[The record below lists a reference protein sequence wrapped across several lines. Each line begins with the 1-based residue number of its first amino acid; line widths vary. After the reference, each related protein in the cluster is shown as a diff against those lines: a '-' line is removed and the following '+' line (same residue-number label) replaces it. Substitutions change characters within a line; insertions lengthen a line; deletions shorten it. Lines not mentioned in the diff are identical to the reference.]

1 MGGNRP
7 NPQDKTPY
15 VITPSLLSYVRSVR
29 VRTLPRGSD
38 RVRSK
43 SESQFSKKIIA
54 GLSYG
59 SKQRHGGLGPE
70 GVYDL
75 GQL

>member
-1 MGGNRP
+1 MGRIGSGV
-7 NPQDKTPY
+7 K
-15 VITPSLLSYVRSVR
+15 VRASF
-29 VRTLPRGSD
+29 
-38 RVRSK
+38 
-43 SESQFSKKIIA
+43 QKKIIA